1 MDSTKKNLK
10 TFCQLGSVISLIT
23 AAGFIVPAGAGAS
36 YLSAIL
42 CAVVIFITFGYLLLP
57 ERIREKRA
65 VRVASFPLRAVFQ
78 LLGKVCKLLLKV
90 SKKLW
95 HWLDI
100 GCHKIPGFWM
110 IGRAWRAYIKMW
122 TTSVAFWR
130 VFPWV
135 VACTVIFIC
144 NFFTLYWL
152 LDIFANDPANIV
164 NWMHTLL
171 IAFLQ
176 GWLVQD
182 MLVIII
188 RNNIKFTKVMVR
200 TLKYQ
205 VIEKF
210 IVGPARA
217 VTDVFRLMLQAAM
230 GVS

>member
-1 MDSTKKNLK
+1 MA
-10 TFCQLGSVISLIT
+10 LIT
-23 AAGFIVPAGAGAS
+23 TAGFIVPAGAGADYVS
-36 YLSAIL
+36 SAISAAIVCIVL
-42 CAVVIFITFGYLLLP
+42 TYALLP
-57 ERIREKRA
+57 QWVREKRA
-65 VRVASFPLRAVFQ
+65 VRVASYPVRAVLM
-78 LLGKVCKLLLKV
+78 LLGKVLKLLFKV
-90 SKKLW
+90 AKKLW
-95 HWLDI
+95 RWLDV

-110 IGRAWRAYIKMW
+110 IGWLWRAYIKMW

-135 VACTVIFIC
+135 VACTVISIC